1 MIIELYNFIID
12 SLFEEKKIYKFN
24 DKVVI
29 KIDNTFS
36 DATILSYDRGWYKV
50 DIKGNIV
57 NINEKIIQ

>member
-12 SLFEEKKIYKFN
+12 SLFEEKKIYKYN

-29 KIDNTFS
+29 KIDNIFS
-36 DATILSYDRGWYKV
+36 NATILSYDRGWYKV
-50 DIKGNIV
+50 NIKGNIV